1 MSAMFDNACAMARI
15 ADKLGYKYLT
25 KGQHY
30 SSGPVQAFQQFPF
43 LARMMAE
50 TANMKLVTGIN
61 LLPLHKPLDIA
72 EQLATI
78 DVMSRGRLVYGCG
91 IGYRDV
97 EFKAFGM
104 DAKERGR
111 RFEENL
117 IAIKR
122 LWTEDS
128 VSMKGSH
135 FELDNASAS
144 LQPVQKPT
152 PPIWIG
158 ANVDAG
164 IERSARMADAWF
176 INPHQ
181 RLDILEAQLVIYK
194 AALDKAGK
202 PMPAILPMM
211 RECFVARTTEKALRL
226 ARPYLETKYKSYREW
241 GQDKSMA
248 KGDDDLSLSFEQLID
263 QRFLVGSV
271 ENVAEQIVA
280 YKEKLGISTLIVSF
294 QQIGTPHQQVL
305 DTLHLF
311 AEEVMPAVRQA
322 LSNATV
328 HGELPEM
335 FFRQAGFVDD
345 P

>member
-1 MSAMFDNACAMARI
+1 VEFGISMRGQYPAGTDMGDMFDNACELART
-15 ADKLGYKYLT
+15 AEKLGYSYLT

-30 SSGPVQAFQQFPF
+30 ASGPVQAFQQFPF
-43 LARMMAE
+43 LTRMMAE
-50 TANMKLVTGIN
+50 TTKMKLVTGIN

-78 DVMSRGRLVYGCG
+78 DVMSKGRLVYGCG

-104 DAKERGR
+104 EAKERGK

-128 VSMKGSH
+128 VSMKASH
-135 FELDNASAS
+135 FELDNACPS
-144 LQPVQKPT
+144 LRPVQKPS

-164 IERSARMADAWF
+164 IDRAARMADAWF

-181 RLDILEAQLVIYK
+181 RLDILEAQLVLYK
-194 AALDKAGK
+194 AALEKAGK
-202 PMPAILPMM
+202 SLPANFPMM
-211 RECFVARTTEKALRL
+211 RECFVARTNEEAVRL
-226 ARPYLETKYKSYREW
+226 ARPYLEAKYKSYHEW

-248 KGDDDLSLSFEQLID
+248 KGDQDLLLSFEQLVD

-271 ENVAEQIVA
+271 ESVSEQIIE
-280 YKEKLGISTLIVSF
+280 YKKKLGITTLIVSF
-294 QQIGTPHQQVL
+294 QQVGTPHKQVL
-305 DTLHLF
+305 DTLQLF
-311 AEEVMPAVRQA
+311 AEEVIPGVRKA
-322 LSNATV
+322 A
-328 HGELPEM
+328 
-335 FFRQAGFVDD
+335 
-345 P
+345 

>member
-1 MSAMFDNACAMARI
+1 MEFGISMRGQYPAGTDMGAMFDDACEIARI
-15 ADKLGYKYLT
+15 ADKLGYKYIS

-30 SSGPVQAFQQFPF
+30 ASGPVQAFQQFPF
-43 LARMMAE
+43 LTRMMAE
-50 TANMKLVTGIN
+50 TATMKLVTGIN

-78 DVMSRGRLVYGCG
+78 DVMSKGRLVYGCG

-104 DAKERGR
+104 EAKDRGR

-117 IAIKR
+117 VAIKR
-122 LWTEDS
+122 LWTEPS
-128 VSMKGSH
+128 VSMKGLH
-135 FELDNASAS
+135 FELDNACAS
-144 LQPVQKPT
+144 LQPMQKPS

-164 IERSARMADAWF
+164 IERAARMADAWF

-181 RLDILEAQLVIYK
+181 RLDILETQVGVYK

-202 PMPAILPMM
+202 PMPATFPMM
-211 RECFVARTTEKALRL
+211 RECFVARTTEEAVRL
-226 ARPYLETKYKSYREW
+226 ARPYLEAKYKSYHEW

-248 KGDDDLSLSFEQLID
+248 KGDDDLTLSFEDLID

-271 ENVAEQIVA
+271 ENVTEQILQ
-280 YKEKLGISTLIVSF
+280 YKEKLGITTLIVSF
-294 QQIGTPHQQVL
+294 QQIGTPRQQVL

-311 AEEVMPAVRQA
+311 AQEVMPACA
-322 LSNATV
+322 
-328 HGELPEM
+328 
-335 FFRQAGFVDD
+335 
-345 P
+345 

>member
-1 MSAMFDNACAMARI
+1 MEFGISMRGQYPAGTDMGAKFDDACEMARI
-15 ADKLGYKYLT
+15 AEKLGYAYLT

-30 SSGPVQAFQQFPF
+30 ASGPVQAFQQFPF
-43 LARMMAE
+43 LTRMMAE
-50 TANMKLVTGIN
+50 TTKMKLVTGIN

-78 DVMSRGRLVYGCG
+78 DVMSKGRLVYGCG

-104 DAKERGR
+104 DAKERGK

-122 LWTEDS
+122 LWTEP
-128 VSMKGSH
+128 VVNMKGSH

-144 LQPVQKPT
+144 LQPMQKPS

-164 IERSARMADAWF
+164 IARAAHMADAWF
-176 INPHQ
+176 VNPHQ
-181 RLDILEAQLVIYK
+181 RLDILEAQLVGYK
-194 AALDKAGK
+194 AALEKAGK
-202 PMPAILPMM
+202 TFPANFPMM
-211 RECFVARTTEKALRL
+211 RECFVARTNEEAVRL
-226 ARPYLETKYKSYREW
+226 ARPYLEEKYKSYHEW

-248 KGDDDLSLSFEQLID
+248 EGDQDLTLSFEQLVD

-271 ENVAEQIVA
+271 ENISEQIVE
-280 YKEKLGISTLIVSF
+280 YKKKLGITTLIVSF
-294 QQIGTPHQQVL
+294 QQLGTPHKQVL
-305 DTLHLF
+305 DTLQLF
-311 AEEVMPAVRQA
+311 AEEVMPGVRKA
-322 LSNATV
+322 
-328 HGELPEM
+328 
-335 FFRQAGFVDD
+335 
-345 P
+345 